1 MSAGIIGIDFGTT
14 NSLVAFMDGDRPS
27 LIPNARGARSTPS
40 AVALSSKGEILVGE
54 SAKNQAFINPGNTV
68 LAIKRLLGGS
78 VPVLMGQREY
88 RPPEIVALIL
98 GALRADA
105 ERHLGRVV
113 VKAVV
118 TAPAHFSEPARRGLL
133 EAGRLA
139 GLEIVRLLNEPTAA
153 SLARAWLAA
162 GKDGIEAAAARARLL
177 LIYDFGGGTFDV
189 TILRQ
194 EGRDCSVLASRGDGK
209 LGGIDLDREL
219 YQRAKRHFSEAY
231 GLDVESDRLL
241 AQQLT
246 DQSERAKIELSERV
260 ETTLALPFAY
270 RSVDGSLLHP
280 EFTLGRV
287 EFETLALP
295 FIERSLE
302 LTVRALEDA
311 RVEAREIDSL
321 ILSGGSSRIPLVRR
335 LIEERLGLRP
345 SGGINPDEIVA
356 LGAAVEGALIS
367 GSERLTVR
375 DVVSRSYGVEIDGGR
390 FTPLIRKNSPVPAT
404 RQRMFTTVTDNQD
417 SVEIHVLQG
426 ESTVISENL
435 SLGRFLLA
443 GLRPVTAGMPRIAVD
458 FTIDESNILHVS
470 ARDLESGSIQAI
482 TIVDLD
488 RGSSDESAEALA
500 GKISGLRARLEELR
514 SGATMEGSLDTE
526 VRAAIEGGASA
537 EPSLGVDKLRVLR
550 AELEGLVGEL
560 LSRAVRVPR
569 REAALREAPNP
580 GVAADAA
587 PVHIVQPAGKK
598 RDRRRRDTRT

>member
-1 MSAGIIGIDFGTT
+1 
-14 NSLVAFMDGDRPS
+14 
-27 LIPNARGARSTPS
+27 
-40 AVALSSKGEILVGE
+40 
-54 SAKNQAFINPGNTV
+54 
-68 LAIKRLLGGS
+68 
-78 VPVLMGQREY
+78 
-88 RPPEIVALIL
+88 
-98 GALRADA
+98 
-105 ERHLGRVV
+105 
-113 VKAVV
+113 
-118 TAPAHFSEPARRGLL
+118 
-133 EAGRLA
+133 
-139 GLEIVRLLNEPTAA
+139 
-153 SLARAWLAA
+153 
-162 GKDGIEAAAARARLL
+162 
-177 LIYDFGGGTFDV
+177 
-189 TILRQ
+189 
-194 EGRDCSVLASRGDGK
+194 
-209 LGGIDLDREL
+209 
-219 YQRAKRHFSEAY
+219 
-231 GLDVESDRLL
+231 
-241 AQQLT
+241 
-246 DQSERAKIELSERV
+246 
-260 ETTLALPFAY
+260 
-270 RSVDGSLLHP
+270 
-280 EFTLGRV
+280 
-287 EFETLALP
+287 P

-311 RVEAREIDSL
+311 RVEATEIDSL

-356 LGAAVEGALIS
+356 LGAAVEGALMA

-514 SGATMEGSLDTE
+514 SGAKVEGSLDTE
-526 VRAAIEGGASA
+526 VQAAIEGGASV

-560 LSRAVRVPR
+560 LSRAVRAPM
-569 REAALREAPNP
+569 REAALREAPTP
-580 GVAADAA
+580 VAPTPVAPTPEDTDDTA
-587 PVHIVQPAGKK
+587 PVHAVQPAGKK
-598 RDRRRRDTRT
+598 KDRRRRDTQT